1 MSEQI
6 KDFFLNELDT
16 SNHEYFES
24 IKNLKVSSH
33 IVIKRTGEIL
43 QFVPFNKRAW
53 HAGVSSYLGKENCN
67 DYSIG
72 IELEGTDDSAFT
84 DEQYNSLMN
93 LTDSLI
99 RSYPHLSK
107 DRLVGHS
114 DVAPGRKTDP
124 GTMFEWKKIINKMD
138 TETMQFMLKLAT
150 THQDLFE
157 INQSMIND
165 LYEAVQMREKPD
177 STTKTNST
185 PATIHATPHYILK
198 PQLSHL

>member
-1 MSEQI
+1 MSIINIKDNLIEGVTFHSSPNFDSRPKDTDISLIVIHSISLPPGKYGGNEI

-53 HAGVSSYLGKENCN
+53 HAGISSYLGKENCN

-72 IELEGTDDSAFT
+72 IELEGTDDSEFT
-84 DEQYNSLMN
+84 DEQYNSLIN
-93 LTDSLI
+93 LTSSLI
-99 RSYPHLSK
+99 RSYPNLSE

-114 DVAPGRKTDP
+114 DIAPGRKSDP
-124 GTMFEWKKIINKMD
+124 GIFFDWKRFIVD
-138 TETMQFMLKLAT
+138 
-150 THQDLFE
+150 
-157 INQSMIND
+157 
-165 LYEAVQMREKPD
+165 V
-177 STTKTNST
+177 
-185 PATIHATPHYILK
+185 
-198 PQLSHL
+198 

>member
-1 MSEQI
+1 MSIINIKDDLIEGVIFHPSPNFNNRPKDADISLIVIHAISLPPGKYGGNEI
-6 KDFFLNELDT
+6 KDFFLNKLDT
-16 SNHEYFES
+16 SKDEYFES
-24 IKNLKVSSH
+24 IKNIKVSSH
-33 IVIKRTGEIL
+33 ILIKRTGEIL
-43 QFVPFNKRAW
+43 QFVPFSKRAW
-53 HAGVSSYLGKENCN
+53 HAGISSYLGKENCN

-124 GTMFEWKKIINKMD
+124 GTMFEWKKIINN
-138 TETMQFMLKLAT
+138 L
-150 THQDLFE
+150 
-157 INQSMIND
+157 
-165 LYEAVQMREKPD
+165 
-177 STTKTNST
+177 
-185 PATIHATPHYILK
+185 
-198 PQLSHL
+198 